1 MQIVKTLIF
10 GFLCLITLPLY
21 SQSTEDDPEYLE
33 REEELEER
41 IQLFMDDFTQLANA
55 CDLHIRMSESTIES
69 GTYTHIL
76 QEKLNVLNA
85 GLQSI
90 DFRWNAFTQLEQPDI
105 ADSEHLMELMTQVQ
119 NLRKA
124 VSDSISAQQ
133 RKCDAIADFLTA
145 ERFILAQDS
154 VYSKLYRQAQAL
166 AKTQKTAPQLEK
178 LKAQE
183 QALFSRLCDSYNIC
197 KSAAAIVPQLGTRAD
212 VLEERYYS
220 LKALDEKIQA
230 MVYQPFIV
238 RIKDYLLGVA
248 CVAVILIFLNMLVTK
263 LQALRKARQMLKKQ
277 KEMLEKTSGGEYPT
291 I

>member
-1 MQIVKTLIF
+1 MA
-10 GFLCLITLPLY
+10 LPLY
-21 SQSTEDDPEYLE
+21 SQGTEVDPEAQA

-55 CDLHIRMSESTIES
+55 CDQHIRMSESTIES

-76 QEKLNVLNA
+76 REKLNVLNT
-85 GLQSI
+85 GLQSV
-90 DFRWNAFTQLEQPDI
+90 DYRWNAFTQLEQPDI
-105 ADSEHLMELMTQVQ
+105 ADSEQLMELMTQVQ

-124 VSDSISAQQ
+124 VADSISAQQ

-154 VYSKLYRQAQAL
+154 VYSKLYRKAHAL
-166 AKTQKTAPQLEK
+166 SKFQETALQLEK
-178 LKAQE
+178 VKAQE
-183 QALFSRLCDSYNIC
+183 QAVFTRLQDCYNKC
-197 KSAAAIVPQLGTRAD
+197 KTAAAMVPQLRTRAA

-220 LKALDEKIQA
+220 LKTIDEKIQA
-230 MVYQPFIV
+230 MVYQPLIM

-248 CVAVILIFLNMLVTK
+248 CVAVILIFLNMLITK
-263 LQALRKARQMLKKQ
+263 LQAVKKARQMVKKQ
-277 KEMLEKTSGGEYPT
+277 KEMLDKTRGGGYPT